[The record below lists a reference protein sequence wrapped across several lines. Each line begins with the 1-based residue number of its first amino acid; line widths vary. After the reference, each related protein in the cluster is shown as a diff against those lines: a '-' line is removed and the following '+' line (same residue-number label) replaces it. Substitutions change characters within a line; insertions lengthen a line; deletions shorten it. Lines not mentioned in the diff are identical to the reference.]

1 MRNCLIVLGL
11 ALGFMGCGGDG
22 GGGTPTTPS
31 PTASSISVDLQD
43 VLLVGRTAVAR
54 ATATLSNGQTQS
66 LTAGWQSDVPAVA
79 RVTDTGTVTGVANG
93 QANIF
98 VIFGG
103 RQGTKAIRVAP
114 NYDGRWGGQQI
125 ITACSASGDFAG
137 LCEEEDVASAGE
149 SFPVGLTARHPGNL
163 TLGGEFTIE
172 GIEFPTFETQ
182 VESDGSIGF
191 SGTIVV
197 EDVTVR
203 ASWQI
208 NSSQD
213 GRATGTIRET
223 YSVPGLAT
231 GEVVF
236 ESNLSTFER
245 SSASAVLSPEAPPR
259 VLESIKRRI
268 RVRGR

>member
-11 ALGFMGCGGDG
+11 ALGFMGCGGG
-22 GGGTPTTPS
+22 EGGGTPTTPS

-93 QANIF
+93 RANIF

-137 LCEEEDVASAGE
+137 LCEEEDVASVGE
-149 SFPVGLTARHPGNL
+149 SYAVGLTARHPGNL
-163 TLGGEFTIE
+163 TLGGEFSIE
-172 GIEFPTFETQ
+172 DIEFPTFETQ
-182 VESDGSIGF
+182 VESDGSIQF

-203 ASWQI
+203 AAWQI

-223 YSVPGLAT
+223 YSVPGLAS
-231 GEVVF
+231 GEVLF

-245 SSASAVLSPEAPPR
+245 GSASAVLSPETPAR
-259 VLESIKRRI
+259 ILESIKRRI